1 MLHCATFGRN
11 HNVRPSLLMGARAAS
26 TVKRWLVFPK
36 PDGLIM
42 SVARTRRAGQP
53 MRNDTLPILGDDAF
67 IRRIAH
73 VWIALAGA
81 FCVFDL
87 WRKTGV
93 GLTDGDGRP
102 IGDDFANYFSGAY
115 LALHQRVAE
124 IYHWHAYHAF
134 QEQLVGA
141 AVSPNYNYSYPPLA
155 LVLTLP
161 FAVVPYLPAFG
172 LWLIGGW
179 YAFYRALR
187 LATPNAL
194 LLALAAPAVFVNTY
208 CGQNGV
214 WTAAFLGG
222 GLCLLERR
230 PVIAG
235 VLFGLQAY
243 KPHLALMIPVAL
255 LAGRQWRAMFAAA
268 ATVAVLVLA
277 TLALAGIDG
286 WRGFLDVMPLLR
298 KVTLEEPDAAWHRNV
313 SVFMMVSRLG
323 AGLTAAYAA
332 QMIAAALAAALIA
345 YAWFNDAPAP
355 ARNAAVMFGVLFA
368 TPYLQDYDLVLGAF
382 VAVWLMNLDTESTA
396 ATRLACASILL
407 MPLLA
412 VPLAKLTGLAFGPL
426 FVVPALIPTTR
437 ALFATRA
444 SVAVARA

>member
-1 MLHCATFGRN
+1 
-11 HNVRPSLLMGARAAS
+11 
-26 TVKRWLVFPK
+26 
-36 PDGLIM
+36 
-42 SVARTRRAGQP
+42 
-53 MRNDTLPILGDDAF
+53 MRNQSTLPVLGDDALL
-67 IRRIAH
+67 RRIAH

-81 FCVFDL
+81 FVVFDL

-102 IGDDFANYFSGAY
+102 IGDDFVNYFSGAW
-115 LALHQRVAE
+115 LALHQRVGE
-124 IYHWHAYHAF
+124 IYHWPAYHAF

-161 FAVVPYLPAFG
+161 LAALPYLPALG
-172 LWLIGGW
+172 VWLIGGW

-255 LAGRQWRAMFAAA
+255 LAGRQWRAFVSAA
-268 ATVAVLVLA
+268 ATVAVLALA
-277 TLALAGIDG
+277 SLALAGWDG
-286 WRGFLDVMPLLR
+286 WRAFLDVMPLLR
-298 KVTLEEPDAAWHRNV
+298 KANLEDPDSAWHRTV
-313 SVFMMVSRLG
+313 SVFMTVSRLG
-323 AGLTAAYAA
+323 VGLSAAYAA
-332 QMIAAALAAALIA
+332 QLVAALIAAALVA
-345 YAWFNDAPAP
+345 YAWFKDAPAP
-355 ARNAAVMFGVLFA
+355 ARNAAVMIGVLLA
-368 TPYLQDYDLVLGAF
+368 TPYLTDYDLVLGAF
-382 VAVWLMNLDTESTA
+382 IAVWLMQLDPERTT

-412 VPLAKLTGLAFGPL
+412 SPLAKLTGLAFGPL
-426 FVVPALIPTTR
+426 FVLPALILIVR
-437 ALFATRA
+437 GLFATRA
-444 SVAVARA
+444 SAVAARA

>member
-1 MLHCATFGRN
+1 MRN
-11 HNVRPSLLMGARAAS
+11 HH
-26 TVKRWLVFPK
+26 
-36 PDGLIM
+36 
-42 SVARTRRAGQP
+42 
-53 MRNDTLPILGDDAF
+53 TLPVLGDDAL
-67 IRRIAH
+67 IAKIAH

-81 FCVFDL
+81 FVVFDL

-102 IGDDFANYFSGAY
+102 IGDDFVNYFSGAY
-115 LALHQRVAE
+115 LALHQRIGD
-124 IYHWHAYHAF
+124 IYHWPAYHAF

-141 AVSPNYNYSYPPLA
+141 AVSRNYNYSYPPLT
-155 LVLTLP
+155 LVVTLP
-161 FAVVPYLPAFG
+161 FAVLPYVPALG
-172 LWLIGGW
+172 VWLVGGW

-187 LATPNAL
+187 LATPNAA

-222 GLCLLERR
+222 GLMLLQRQ

-255 LAGRQWRAMFAAA
+255 LAGRQWRAFVSAA
-268 ATVAVLVLA
+268 ATVVL
-277 TLALAGIDG
+277 LALASVALAGWEG
-286 WRGFLDVMPLLR
+286 WRSFLDVTPLLR
-298 KVTLEEPDAAWHRNV
+298 KVTLEDADAVWHRNV
-313 SVFMMVSRLG
+313 SVFMFASRLG

-332 QMIAAALAAALIA
+332 QMMAALAAAALVA
-345 YAWFNDAPAP
+345 SAWFKDAPAP
-355 ARNAAVMFGVLFA
+355 ARYAAVLIGVLFA

-382 VAVWLMNLDTESTA
+382 MVVWLWQLDPEATP
-396 ATRLACASILL
+396 ATRVACAAILL

-412 VPLAKLTGLAFGPL
+412 SPLAKLTGLAWGPV
-426 FVVPALIPTTR
+426 FVVPALMLTAR
-437 ALFATRA
+437 ALLATRA
-444 SVAVARA
+444 GAAAARA